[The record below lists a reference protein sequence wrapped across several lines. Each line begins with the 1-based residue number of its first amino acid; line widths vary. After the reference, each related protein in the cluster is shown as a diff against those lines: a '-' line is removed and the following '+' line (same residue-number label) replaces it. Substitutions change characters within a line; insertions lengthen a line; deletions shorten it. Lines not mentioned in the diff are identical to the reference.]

1 MMMRRYL
8 CLLALLIASSL
19 SAQSRFEFWPG
30 TSYDPA
36 IPTYAKV
43 FGHEPG
49 ERILNHADLLRYLDA
64 LAGASPRIRIVDY
77 GKSWEGRRLVYAAVG
92 NESNIKRL
100 DEIRANMQH
109 LSDPRRTPQPEASRI
124 MAGLPAVIW
133 LGYGVHGNEISSP
146 EAGLL
151 TAYHLLAARKD
162 KLVDEILSNVVVLID
177 PIQNPDGRD
186 RFVHNFEQARGP
198 DPDASPVAA
207 EHVEP
212 WPGGRGNHYYF
223 DLNRDWFA
231 LTQPET
237 RGRIR
242 MMLEWFPLVATDLH
256 EMGSDATYYF
266 APEAIPYNPHLTRQQ
281 RESLDWFG
289 RNNARWFDQFG
300 FNYFTRELYDAFYP
314 GYGASWPSYHG
325 AVAMTYE
332 CASARGLLI
341 RRRDESVMTF
351 RDTIQRHFVASIST
365 AETAARNRMRLL
377 EEFYRYRRTAIEEGQ
392 QEIIREYILPR
403 YGNTSAVDKLAYLL
417 VEQGAEVKRAAAA
430 FKSGER
436 DFPAGSYVI
445 PLAQPAKRL
454 LRTLLDP
461 QVSMEESFL
470 KEQERRRTKKL
481 PDEIY
486 DVTAWSLPL
495 LYNVEAVS
503 SMETTPGSF
512 ELLKPGSL
520 PDGTVIGDKAT
531 VAYLAPWGTAA
542 AGRFLAVALRDG
554 LHVLSAD
561 KPFVHSGRSYPSGTL
576 IVRTKDN
583 PADLDSR
590 IRKMAAASGAEI
602 VSVGS
607 SWVDAGISF
616 GSGDV
621 LAVRRPS
628 IALAWDIPTSS
639 GSAGWTRFVLE
650 RQFGYPVTVVR
661 SPQLVSADLSRFNVL
676 ILPDQAGRQVVGSY
690 AAMLP
695 AEAPRVLR
703 EWVVRGGTLVAVGGA
718 VSYLA
723 DPKVGLLAI
732 SQENLARSAE
742 PAKKPDGSSEP
753 AKPGAGAATEARVPG
768 KLLASE
774 DDYRKAIQADSQLP
788 DPAPGAIVRARTDPD
803 HWIGAGLPAT
813 VAAVVQGNAIFT
825 PAKLDKGVNAAVFL
839 GPDQLLASGYLWE
852 ETRRQLAYKPLAV
865 VQKEGRGSI
874 IGFTADPNFRAYL
887 DGMNILFLN
896 AVFRGPAH
904 AAAGGSEADNR

>member
-1 MMMRRYL
+1 MKKLPWL
-8 CLLALLIASSL
+8 CLVAILISFSL
-19 SAQSRFEFWPG
+19 SAQNRFEYWPG

-49 ERILNHADLLRYLDA
+49 ERILSPADLLKYLDA
-64 LAGASPRIRIVDY
+64 LAAASPRLRIFDY
-77 GKSWEGRRLVYAAVG
+77 GKSWEGRRLVYAIVG
-92 NESNIKRL
+92 SESNMRRL
-100 DEIRANMQH
+100 DEIRGNMQR
-109 LSDPRRTPQPEASRI
+109 LSDPRRTAQPEAARI
-124 MAGLPAVIW
+124 MAGLPVVIW

-162 KLVDEILSNVVVLID
+162 KLVDEILSQVVVLID
-177 PIQNPDGRD
+177 PMQNPDGRD

-198 DPDASPVAA
+198 DPDSSPVAA
-207 EHVEP
+207 EHIEP
-212 WPGGRGNHYYF
+212 WPGGRGNHYNF

-237 RGRIR
+237 RGRIK
-242 MMLEWFPLVATDLH
+242 MMLEWFPLVAADLH

-266 APEAIPYNPHLTRQQ
+266 APEAVPYNPHLTKQQ
-281 RESLDWFG
+281 REGLDWFG
-289 RNNARWFDQFG
+289 KNNAHWFDQFG

-314 GYGASWPSYHG
+314 GYGASWPAYHG
-325 AVAMTYE
+325 AIAMTYE
-332 CASARGLLI
+332 CATARGLLI
-341 RRRDESVMTF
+341 RRSDESILTF
-351 RDTIQRHFVASIST
+351 RDTIHRHFVASIST

-377 EEFYRYRRTAIEEGQ
+377 EEFYRYRQTAIEEGQ
-392 QEIIREYILPR
+392 QEKIREYILPR
-403 YGNTSAVDKLAYLL
+403 RGNTSAVDKLAALL
-417 VEQGAEVKRAAAA
+417 VEQGAEVKRATAA

-436 DFPAGSYVI
+436 DYPAGSYVI

-495 LYNVEAVS
+495 LYNVEAAPS
-503 SMETTPGSF
+503 QETTPGSF

-520 PDGTVIGDKAT
+520 PAGTVVGDKTA
-531 VAYLAPWGTAA
+531 VAYLAPWGTVA
-542 AGRFLAVALRDG
+542 AGRFLAATLRDG
-554 LHVLSAD
+554 LRVLSAD
-561 KPFVHSGRSYPSGTL
+561 KPFVHSGRGYPAGTL
-576 IVRTKDN
+576 IIRTKDN
-583 PADLDSR
+583 PADLDAR
-590 IRKMAAASGAEI
+590 IRKMATASGAEVI
-602 VSVGS
+602 SAGS

-621 LAVRRPS
+621 VTVRRPA
-628 IALAWDIPTSS
+628 IALAWDSPTSS
-639 GSAGWTRFVLE
+639 GSAGWARFVLE
-650 RQFGYPVTVVR
+650 RQVGYPVTVVR
-661 SPQLVSADLSRFNVL
+661 SSQLLSADLTRFNVI
-676 ILPDQAGRQVVGSY
+676 ILPDQAGRSGAGGY
-690 AAMLP
+690 ASVLGAD
-695 AEAPRVLR
+695 APRGLR
-703 EWVVRGGTLVAVGGA
+703 EWVTRGGTLVAIGGA

-732 SQENLARSAE
+732 SQENQARSPEA
-742 PAKKPDGSSEP
+742 AKKPDGAPEA
-753 AKPGAGAATEARVPG
+753 AKPAPGAPAEARVAG

-774 DDYRKAIQADSQLP
+774 EDYRKAIQADSELP

-803 HWIGAGLPAT
+803 HWLGAGLPAVVT
-813 VAAVVQGNAIFT
+813 AVVQGAAIFT

-839 GPDQLLASGYLWE
+839 GPDQVFASGYLWE
-852 ETRRQLAYKPLAV
+852 ETRKQLAYKPLVV
-865 VQKEGRGSI
+865 VQKEGRGSV

-887 DGMNILFLN
+887 DGLNVLFLN
-896 AVFRGPAH
+896 AIFRGPAH
-904 AAAGGSEADNR
+904 AAVGGSESENP